1 MQSEALAA
9 LRRLS
14 DAELVERVRALVGRE
29 RGCVVE
35 VVAHLAEL
43 DTRDVHLRLG
53 HGSLFAYCRDVLAL
67 SEQEAYSRITVA
79 RAARRFPVVLRLL
92 EEGAL
97 NLTTARLIVPHLT
110 AENHERVLEQA
121 RGRSKAEVEELA
133 AALWPRPDAPSFV
146 RKLPPRLPEDA
157 PPLADP
163 PGGSD
168 AGESSPL
175 SPGAHAAGPLDASRW
190 TAASTPAARS
200 SEVTPLAPDRYRVQ
214 VTIGSETLEKLRL
227 AKDLLRHA
235 IPSGDEAV
243 ILDRALT
250 ALLSD
255 LAQKRFAAV
264 QTPRPAGPQRPGA
277 RSIPAEVKRKV
288 WLRDLGRCAFVGSS
302 GRRCSE
308 RGFLEFHHVQ
318 PYALGGEATLANI
331 ELRCRSHNAYEARLL
346 FGHGKG
352 DGEGRGSRYGNGN
365 GRDGAGTVREERW
378 IYGARRR
385 TDGSTPGFADSP
397 AGARRTRSGPSPRR
411 ELGPV
416 P

>member
-1 MQSEALAA
+1 MQPSALAA

-29 RGCVVE
+29 RGFVVE

-79 RAARRFPVVLRLL
+79 RAARRFPVVLQLL

-97 NLTTARLIVPHLT
+97 TLTTARLIVPHLT
-110 AENHERVLEQA
+110 AENHERVLERA
-121 RGRSKAEVEELA
+121 HGRSKAEVEELA
-133 AALWPRPDAPSFV
+133 AAFWPRPDAPSFV
-146 RKLPPRLPEDA
+146 RKLPPPASLPAHEA
-157 PPLADP
+157 P
-163 PGGSD
+163 
-168 AGESSPL
+168 
-175 SPGAHAAGPLDASRW
+175 PLDASRW
-190 TAASTPAARS
+190 TGAPAPPARS
-200 SEVTPLAPDRYRVQ
+200 ADVTPLAPDRYKVQ
-214 VTIGSETLEKLRL
+214 VTIGAETLEKLRL

-235 IPSGDEAV
+235 VPSGDEAV

-264 QTPRPAGPQRPGA
+264 EKPRPAGPQRPGA
-277 RSIPAEVKRKV
+277 RTIPAEVKRKV

-352 DGEGRGSRYGNGN
+352 NGHGRGPRYGSGN
-365 GRDGAGTVREERW
+365 GHEGAGTVREQRR
-378 IYGARRR
+378 IYGASR
-385 TDGSTPGFADSP
+385 TANGSAVVLAHVP
-397 AGARRTRSGPSPRR
+397 AGELRTRSGASPGGERAT
-411 ELGPV
+411 GPA